1 MNLLKTGIGL
11 YLCMLFP
18 AALFSQSKIDAYMEH
33 LFRERKF
40 MGSVAILHKDS
51 IIYRKAVGYAN
62 TGTKQENNPDTKFRI
77 GSISKTFT
85 SVLVLQAIESKK
97 LSLSDKLSEYF
108 PEIKNADKISIAQ
121 LLQQRS
127 GIFNFTENPDRN
139 TWEATFHTEKEVV
152 AHIAQAAAV
161 FEPGTAYAYS
171 NSNYVLLGYIL
182 ERIYQKPFAAILEEQ
197 ICKVAGLNNTY
208 FTETSDGSRNEA
220 LSYNIQDRYVN
231 NAKVNFSNHPA
242 SGGIAS
248 TASDVNKFLAALFGD
263 KLISKES
270 LKLMLP
276 IEKGNY
282 GMGIFKLTFDQP
294 EGFEHSGR
302 IENYISD
309 YWYFPGE
316 QLGIVSLANAIN
328 IDIEAVN
335 TTLLQFAYGKSPELT
350 DFNKIAGYSQE
361 AFKQLK
367 GTYKS
372 KKEKVA
378 ITISSDGNHLVFQT
392 SGAGQD
398 YLPFEDKG
406 NNIFEYEDIKLQF
419 FPKRKQVLLE
429 QGKAKILFRK
439 YAG

>member
-1 MNLLKTGIGL
+1 MNRLKIGIAI
-11 YLCMLFP
+11 YLCTLFP
-18 AALFSQSKIDAYMEH
+18 ATLFSQSKVDAYMEH

-40 MGSVAILHKDS
+40 MGSVAIVHKDS
-51 IIYRKAVGYAN
+51 IIYSKAVGYADFAH
-62 TGTKQENNPDTKFRI
+62 KQENNPDTKFRI

-85 SVLVLQAIESKK
+85 AVLVLQAIEAQK
-97 LSLSDKLSEYF
+97 LSLSDKLSTYY

-152 AHIAQAAAV
+152 AHIAQAASV
-161 FEPGTAYAYS
+161 FEPGTAYEYS

-182 ERIYQKPFAAILEEQ
+182 ERIYQKPFATILEEK
-197 ICKVAGLNNTY
+197 ICKVAGLKNTY
-208 FTETSDGSRNEA
+208 FTETSNVARNEA
-220 LSYNIQDRYVN
+220 LSYNIQDSYLN

-248 TASDVNKFLAALFGD
+248 TASDVNKFLSALFGD

-276 IEKGNY
+276 VEKGNY
-282 GMGIFKLTFDQP
+282 GMGIFKLTFDKP
-294 EGFEHSGR
+294 DGFEHSGR
-302 IENYISD
+302 IENYISE

-335 TTLLQFAYGKSPELT
+335 MTLLQFAYGKAPELT
-350 DFNKIAGYSQE
+350 DFNKIAGYSPE

-367 GTYKS
+367 GTYKA
-372 KKEKVA
+372 KKQE
-378 ITISSDGNHLVFQT
+378 ITISSDGNNLVLQT
-392 SGAGQD
+392 SGVGQD

-406 NNIFEYEDIKLQF
+406 NNSFEYKEEIKLQF
-419 FPKRKQVLLE
+419 FPERQQVLLE

-439 YAG
+439 HAG